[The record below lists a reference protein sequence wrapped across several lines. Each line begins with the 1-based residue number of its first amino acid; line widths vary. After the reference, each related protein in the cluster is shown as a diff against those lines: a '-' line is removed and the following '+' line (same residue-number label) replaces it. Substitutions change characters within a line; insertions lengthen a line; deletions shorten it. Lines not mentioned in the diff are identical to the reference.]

1 MFQIVEVNVEEVM
14 TFYERELRRNS
25 KSKKKS
31 KVRIETDHELE
42 QDSASDIIKTI
53 HKHRNKPKHA
63 RIQIEESA
71 NDEEISAD
79 VDEMRD
85 SLVKQPDI
93 PTEIPAHQLLTI
105 KLNKKSFNDTKNIS
119 ELKTVAAVIEHH
131 DSRPTIEI
139 SAHHKHG
146 HVRQH

>member
-14 TFYERELRRNS
+14 MFYEQELRRSS

-31 KVRIETDHELE
+31 KVRKETDHELE
-42 QDSASDIIKTI
+42 EDSDIIKEI
-53 HKHRNKPKHA
+53 HKHRDKQKHA

-71 NDEEISAD
+71 NDEDISAD
-79 VDEMRD
+79 VDETRD
-85 SLVKQPDI
+85 SLEVKQQPDI
-93 PTEIPAHQLLTI
+93 PTEIPQHLTI
-105 KLNKKSFNDTKNIS
+105 KLNKKSFHDTKNIS

-131 DSRPTIEI
+131 ETRPTIEI